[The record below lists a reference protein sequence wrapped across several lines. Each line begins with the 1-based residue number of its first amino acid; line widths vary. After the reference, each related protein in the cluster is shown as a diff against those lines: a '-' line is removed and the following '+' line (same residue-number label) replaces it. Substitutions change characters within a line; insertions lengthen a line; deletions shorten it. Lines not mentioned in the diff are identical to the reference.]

1 MRVPFFDP
9 MTQTKINDFVLN
21 FESIRIDNTRE
32 ESILVFL
39 HEALGS
45 IPQWRSFPSDLCHR
59 LGMNGIVY
67 ERQGH
72 GKSDPLTEKRDSRY
86 LHNYAWN
93 ELPAFLDT
101 ILPPDQKIILI
112 GHSDGG
118 TIALLYAAKFP
129 KRVKAVVTMAAHVI
143 NEPETIA
150 GIEPAVNAFK
160 SGKLN
165 KLHDYHGDKT
175 ARLFYSWADTW
186 RSDEFRDWDITPDI
200 GEIQCPCLI
209 LQGNKDQYGT
219 IRQLELIQQSVSYT
233 CITKFIKDCGHHPH
247 LEKPNEV
254 TQLISNFLND
264 QF

>member
-1 MRVPFFDP
+1 MA
-9 MTQTKINDFVLN
+9 QTKINGIELH
-21 FESIRIDNTRE
+21 FESIRIEHTRE
-32 ESILVFL
+32 NSILIFL

-45 IPQWRSFPSDLCHR
+45 IPQWRSFPTDVCLK

-72 GKSDPLTEKRDSRY
+72 GKSAPLSSKRDANY
-86 LHNYAWN
+86 LHDYAWR
-93 ELPAFLDT
+93 ELPAFLDA

-129 KRVKAVVTMAAHVI
+129 KRVKAVVTMAAHVV

-150 GIEPAVNAFK
+150 GIGPAVNAFE

-175 ARLFYSWADTW
+175 AALFYAWSDIW
-186 RSDEFRDWDITPDI
+186 RSSEFRDWSITSDIRT
-200 GEIQCPCLI
+200 IQCPCLI

-219 IRQLELIQQSVSYT
+219 FRQLELIQQSVSGM
-233 CITKFIKDCGHHPH
+233 CITEFVKDCGHHPH

-254 TQLISNFLND
+254 TQSISTFLND